1 MGFWQHL
8 TEHTRWGRPGLGI
21 GGLGHA
27 LLKSA
32 CPCCQRPSSEILCPD
47 CQRQLQTQQ
56 LPDFKI
62 LNQTTLP
69 VLAWGYYGGPL
80 KRVIAALKYQQQRPL
95 GPFLGQLLAS
105 AWLSPRRQQLS
116 WCQQASLSLAKS
128 PAKSLVVIP
137 IPLHLEKLNQR
148 GFNQA
153 DLIAQGFCYRTNLPL
168 LCQGLTR
175 CRATTPQ
182 FGLTDLERQQN
193 LANAFE
199 IGPDLQSPKGQNL
212 QVLLLDDIFTTGA
225 TIRAASQILEQV
237 GISVYG
243 SVTVAITPKEL

>member
-1 MGFWQHL
+1 MGFWQRL
-8 TEHTRWGRPGLGI
+8 TEHTYWDRRGLGR
-21 GGLGHA
+21 LGHA

-32 CPCCQRPSSEILCPD
+32 CPCCQRPSSGILCTD
-47 CQRQLQTQQ
+47 CERQLQTQQ
-56 LPDFKI
+56 LPDLNI
-62 LNQTTLP
+62 LNQIPLP

-105 AWLSPRRQQLS
+105 TWLSPNRQQLS
-116 WCQQASLSLAKS
+116 WCQQPAKS
-128 PAKSLVVIP
+128 PVVVP
-137 IPLHLEKLNQR
+137 IPLHTEKLNQR

-153 DLIAQGFCYRTNLPL
+153 NLIAQGFCYRTSLPL
-168 LCQGLTR
+168 LSQGLTR

-182 FGLTDLERQQN
+182 FGLTDRERQQN
-193 LANAFE
+193 LADAFE
-199 IGPDLQSPKGQNL
+199 IGPDLQFPKGQKL

-225 TIRAASQILEQV
+225 TIRAASQVLEQA

-243 SVTVAITPKEL
+243 TVTVAITPKEL